1 MSNFGNFFFFLQNSN
16 KNFTLKLNKKSIL
29 PAEYSARRIEKRVA
43 GGHIA
48 TTPYHT
54 ITLQVAASSVEER
67 GVRSQ
72 FLAEMLLFRYDKSS
86 HTLHITH
93 TNTRSTSYI

>member
-1 MSNFGNFFFFLQNSN
+1 ML
-16 KNFTLKLNKKSIL
+16 
-29 PAEYSARRIEKRVA
+29 YMWWVA
-43 GGHIA
+43 
-48 TTPYHT
+48 PYHT

-93 TNTRSTSYI
+93 TNTRSTSYTYERCWTYFICGGQLYDCVLTPLSSQYPWPSQVWRRGVDF